1 MGLAGMSKTWY
12 SPDMVGVN
20 RRIVELASQGVPPGE
35 IALVVGIATVAVS
48 LILRSP
54 LAQGEALRLALAK
67 K

>member
-1 MGLAGMSKTWY
+1 
-12 SPDMVGVN
+12 MVGVN